1 LRKTCPQ
8 PTCAPTAKPSIYKI
22 IGKLVRNAV
31 KFTPSGGRVSVRCR
45 LMDGAVNVYVEDTGV
60 GIPTD
65 ALSRIGRPFEQL
77 NSPLQNGIKGSG
89 LGLAIARS
97 LAELHGGSLRIRSS
111 VGAGTIVR
119 IRLPIAASICAPL
132 QERGRRS
139 PPRQIDTDVAA

>member
-1 LRKTCPQ
+1 
-8 PTCAPTAKPSIYKI
+8 
-22 IGKLVRNAV
+22 
-31 KFTPSGGRVSVRCR
+31 
-45 LMDGAVNVYVEDTGV
+45 MDGAVNVYVEDTGV

-132 QERGRRS
+132 QERARRS
-139 PPRQIDTDVAA
+139 QPRQIHTDVAA